1 MDTAKSQFMG
11 WWQQFRI
18 AFVTGSGFFRYATD
32 GVAKTF
38 GDSIL
43 RLRRTDRGS
52 EDAGVELLPE
62 EEEQFGQMV
71 TSLGRLFPFV
81 RPSPAFR
88 TRLKEALL
96 AEQRQRLA
104 YRAAVPA
111 PQESGISWRWSLA
124 ATVPLL
130 IGVLATILWRRSHRS
145 DERLISPVGGQ

>member
-1 MDTAKSQFMG
+1 MDTAKSQFLG

-18 AFVTGSGFFRYATD
+18 AVVTGSGFYRYTTD
-32 GVAKTF
+32 AITRVF
-38 GDSIL
+38 GNSFLQAL
-43 RLRRTDRGS
+43 RADTGT
-52 EDAGVELLPE
+52 EDAGVELMRE
-62 EEEQFGQMV
+62 EDEQFGQMV

-81 RPSPAFR
+81 RPSPVFR

-104 YRAAVPA
+104 YRTAVPA

-145 DERLISPVGGQ
+145 DEQFVSPVVGR

>member
-1 MDTAKSQFMG
+1 MDTVKSQLLG
-11 WWQQFRI
+11 RWQQFRMMV
-18 AFVTGSGFFRYATD
+18 VTCSGFFRYTTNAVARVFGISKLQAPPTD
-32 GVAKTF
+32 
-38 GDSIL
+38 
-43 RLRRTDRGS
+43 TDT
-52 EDAGVELLPE
+52 EDAAAELTRE
-62 EEEQFGQMV
+62 EEEQLTKVV

>member
-1 MDTAKSQFMG
+1 MDTVKSQFLG

-52 EDAGVELLPE
+52 GDAEVELMPE
-62 EEEQFGQMV
+62 EEKQFGQIV

-81 RPSPAFR
+81 QPSPAFR
-88 TRLKEALL
+88 ERLKEALV

-145 DERLISPVGGQ
+145 NEQLVSTIVGR